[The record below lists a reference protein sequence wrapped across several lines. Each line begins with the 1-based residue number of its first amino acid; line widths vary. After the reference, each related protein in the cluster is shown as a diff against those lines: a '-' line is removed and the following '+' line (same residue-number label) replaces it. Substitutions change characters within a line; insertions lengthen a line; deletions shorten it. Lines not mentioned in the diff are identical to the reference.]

1 MYVTHFPC
9 NECAKVIIQAGL
21 SEVVY
26 RFEKNEGTE
35 EVKASRIMLAT
46 AGVNVT

>member
-21 SEVVY
+21 SKVVY

-46 AGVNVT
+46 ANVKVT